1 MENERTDAYFV
12 FQSTFMSVKDQ
23 PLDSL
28 QEVKDIRRLME
39 NSSRFIYLS
48 GLSGVAAGIIALAGA
63 WYAQSVI
70 FKDVPASSN
79 GLLVLDNSE
88 YSRFSSQLWLLAAA
102 VFIVAFLLAYFF
114 TWRKVTKQG
123 VSIWNYSS
131 RRLFWNMVL
140 PLIAGGLFI
149 YGMIQNGVWAF
160 VAPACLIFY
169 GLALVNASKYTLS
182 DIRYLGYCEIVLGL
196 INMLWLGYGLYY
208 WALGFGVLHIAY
220 GILMWW
226 KYERQ

>member
-1 MENERTDAYFV
+1 
-12 FQSTFMSVKDQ
+12 
-23 PLDSL
+23 
-28 QEVKDIRRLME
+28 ME

-70 FKDVPASSN
+70 FKDVSASSN

-169 GLALVNASKYTLS
+169 GLDWLAFAHFILAILFIGPYNDPVRNKWVIQFGIWACILVIPFALVA
-182 DIRYLGYCEIVLGL
+182 GYYRGIPFFWRFADCSFGFLGL
-196 INMLWLGYGLYY
+196 IPLSIIYQKINQLEL
-208 WALGFGVLHIAY
+208 I
-220 GILMWW
+220 IL
-226 KYERQ
+226 KNKEYETTI